1 MQLKGKELNREEVF
15 YVLFSV
21 WFLSKRMGVVL
32 IVARGRPHSLALSN
46 SSVWEGEVQNREE
59 GEMAWNSTE
68 EGDLPF
74 CTSSLLSD
82 VSDFPFKLPCVW
94 LRNKAGIFDEI
105 KSYRDFFSMQL
116 IIILKIDCVLNTQPN
131 PSPPSHWSFSDGE
144 ILTEFI
150 SWYLPSN
157 KPHQDLGDQRKVRRT
172 KVLHRY
178 ESGITQGSHHFGK
191 IYKKKRR
198 GFSLNLGPLP

>member
-1 MQLKGKELNREEVF
+1 
-15 YVLFSV
+15 
-21 WFLSKRMGVVL
+21 
-32 IVARGRPHSLALSN
+32 
-46 SSVWEGEVQNREE
+46 
-59 GEMAWNSTE
+59 MAWKSKE
-68 EGDLPF
+68 EGDLPS
-74 CTSSLLSD
+74 CTSPLLSD
-82 VSDFPFKLPCVW
+82 VSDFLFKSPCVCFW
-94 LRNKAGIFDEI
+94 NKAGIFDAI
-105 KSYRDFFSMQL
+105 KSYRLLSMQL
-116 IIILKIDCVLNTQPN
+116 ITFKFQNVKIDCVLNTQSN
-131 PSPPSHWSFSDGE
+131 PLPPSHWSFSDGE
-144 ILTEFI
+144 ILSEFI